1 MSVQLFTIDI
11 DCDAFRIMSG
21 KKLIESRIEQRLK
34 MTSQST
40 FQEAGIE
47 QRR

>member
-1 MSVQLFTIDI
+1 MP
-11 DCDAFRIMSG
+11 G

-34 MTSQST
+34 MMSQST